1 MSQLWRGVLMSS
13 WNKDFEDMTIGELK
27 ALHEEYLKLEQIGK
41 WDK

>member
-1 MSQLWRGVLMSS
+1 MSS

-27 ALHEEYLKLEQIGK
+27 ALHEEYLKLEQKLEQIGK